1 MFPREEA
8 SRIRQE
14 FWTTF
19 GRYMK
24 PILSSEGIRVNWVN
38 YRTSLKD
45 VHFRMDAGPK
55 SAVISVSMEHAD
67 PSIQELYHEQF
78 LEFKSL
84 LHETLQEEWDWQLH
98 VPSDG
103 KLISS
108 ISKQLSGV
116 SVFNKDH
123 WPELISFFKPRI
135 IALDSFWENAKYSFQ
150 GMADW

>member
-24 PILSSEGIRVNWVN
+24 PILSSEGMRVNWVN
-38 YRTSLKD
+38 YRTGLKD
-45 VHFRMDAGPK
+45 VYFRMDAGPK